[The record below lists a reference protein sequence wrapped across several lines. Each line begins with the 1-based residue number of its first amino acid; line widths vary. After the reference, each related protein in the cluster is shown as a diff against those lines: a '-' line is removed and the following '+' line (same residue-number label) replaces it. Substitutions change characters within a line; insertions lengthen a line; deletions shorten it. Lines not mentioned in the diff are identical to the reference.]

1 MFFER
6 KTKTQNILKSIWFP
20 FLSGGI
26 FLSILGLFGPGPA
39 FYTLGGIY
47 FLASIFPSVIVLQT
61 RNNGYLAVALFQ
73 VFAGLVC
80 ISAPP
85 AIENK
90 SNIGLIPIFIV
101 SMYALMMIVAYQTFN
116 KRLR

>member
-20 FLSGGI
+20 FLSLGV
-26 FLSILGLFGPGPA
+26 FFSILGLFGPGPA

-47 FLASIFPSVIVLQT
+47 FLASIFPIATFLKT
-61 RNNGYLAVALFQ
+61 RNNGYLAVALFL

-85 AIENK
+85 AIDKQKQCWPDSHFPRYYVRANDGRCL
-90 SNIGLIPIFIV
+90 SSV
-101 SMYALMMIVAYQTFN
+101 
-116 KRLR
+116 